1 MGLCHHQLAVLVSK
15 LGKLNVVDALLA
27 RGADLVFKM

>member
-1 MGLCHHQLAVLVSK
+1 MRIGTRLHEAVE